1 VAEDPDLRRVV
12 ARGGTTAGAARDHT
26 VKVDVTGLRP
36 ATTYFYAF
44 EARDRRSMVGRT
56 RTAPARGTATDRLR
70 FAVASCS
77 KYDQGFFNAYA
88 RMAEADVDAVL
99 HLGDY
104 IYEEPNKEDAPGD
117 RFIDPR
123 GETYTLSDYRRRHAQ
138 YKLDPDLQRVHQSHP
153 MVVTWDDHESANNAW
168 IDGANRHDPQLH
180 GPFSVRKSSRSGCT
194 TSGCRSG
201 CPRKGDRPRSTAP
214 AVRRPGR
221 PRRLDT
227 RLEGRSQQLEG
238 RRTTASCSRRTRG
251 ADPERQMYSPTQR
264 AFVEQSLAGPRAA
277 WKLVLN
283 QVLVSQLKAQNL
295 PDDVSRALASLGQ
308 TARRP
313 RASTWPP
320 TSGTGTRPSGSACWA
335 SCARARSTTSVV
347 LTGDIHVSM
356 ANDLTEDPFRVD
368 VPPAAVEFVTT
379 SVTSSNFDEIFGSPP
394 RTTSLAIERA
404 LQAQNPSTRYLELDS
419 NGWTLLDVTRER
431 VQAEYLFVET
441 VAEPSDGQRLDATW
455 QVRRGEN
462 RLVAGGPQTAERA
475 DRPPA
480 APQPRVIAT
489 GPGPSGAGAAGRNLP
504 APAPVSAL
512 PATGGAA
519 TGPLALAAL
528 GLAALLGRR
537 TRRPL
542 EEQP

>member
-1 VAEDPDLRRVV
+1 V
-12 ARGGTTAGAARDHT
+12 
-26 VKVDVTGLRP
+26 
-36 ATTYFYAF
+36 
-44 EARDRRSMVGRT
+44 
-56 RTAPARGTATDRLR
+56 
-70 FAVASCS
+70 
-77 KYDQGFFNAYA
+77 
-88 RMAEADVDAVL
+88 
-99 HLGDY
+99 
-104 IYEEPNKEDAPGD
+104 
-117 RFIDPR
+117 
-123 GETYTLSDYRRRHAQ
+123 
-138 YKLDPDLQRVHQSHP
+138 
-153 MVVTWDDHESANNAW
+153 
-168 IDGANRHDPQLH
+168 DPQVH
-180 GPFSVRKSSRSGCT
+180 GPFSVRKAVAQRVYDEWMPIRLPS
-194 TSGCRSG
+194 
-201 CPRKGDRPRSTAP
+201 KGDPSRIYRALPFGDL
-214 AVRRPGR
+214 VDLVV
-221 PRRLDT
+221 LDT

-238 RRTTASCSRRTRG
+238 RQNDGELFSADPRA
-251 ADPERQMYSPTQR
+251 ADPERQLYSPTQR
-264 AFVEQSLAGPRAA
+264 AFVEQSLAGSRAA

-295 PDDVSRALASLGQ
+295 PDDASRALASLGQ
-308 TARRP
+308 TGA
-313 RASTWPP
+313 P
-320 TSGTGTRPSGSACWA
+320 TEGVNLATDIWDGYEAERERLLGFL
-335 SCARARSTTSVV
+335 RENQVDDVVV

-431 VQAEYLFVET
+431 VQAEYLFVQT

-462 RLVAGGPQTAERA
+462 RLVAGGPQTQDRA

-489 GPGPSGAGAAGRNLP
+489 GPGPSGAGAAGRNPPEP
-504 APAPVSAL
+504 APPSAL